1 MVKTAASIIFRDLK
15 RFYANKKIN
24 NIFLMFHYSSQ
35 FIRIIKI
42 IESVKSLPLNSVI
55 QNLTNALINSFGH
68 LKNRPSGFHGVN
80 LSQITFKTQLELTV

>member
-1 MVKTAASIIFRDLK
+1 MVKTAVSIIFRDLK

-42 IESVKSLPLNSVI
+42 IESV
-55 QNLTNALINSFGH
+55 T
-68 LKNRPSGFHGVN
+68 
-80 LSQITFKTQLELTV
+80 TE